1 MSPGPLAVFA
11 YGSLVSAA
19 SAAET
24 LGRDPAEEWPDGA
37 AEPAELAGWRRRWSQ
52 ARDNR
57 RCEKTFAR
65 DGDGWI
71 PDYVLGLNVER
82 TGNPRDVVNGLLIT
96 LTPDELDRL
105 DVRELRYDRVDVS
118 AEILPRATAGGYER
132 VFTYEAKPEQLVLE
146 APEGAVILAAYARAV
161 ESAFD
166 RLGTGQRARFLEST
180 DPYPVDRVEAH
191 LVRDEIPAGNPR
203 GW

>member
-1 MSPGPLAVFA
+1 MFLPSCRSRTAC
-11 YGSLVSAA
+11 SS
-19 SAAET
+19 
-24 LGRDPAEEWPDGA
+24 RDPAEEWPDGA

-132 VFTYEAKPEQLVLE
+132 VFTYEAKPWPPFGLSFDPALG
-146 APEGAVILAAYARAV
+146 PEARARREALDGSSWPKAV
-161 ESAFD
+161 MNDTGYFRFRIA
-166 RLGTGQRARFLEST
+166 RQPVGGTALR
-180 DPYPVDRVEAH
+180 
-191 LVRDEIPAGNPR
+191 
-203 GW
+203 